1 MFQSPRSGKFVS
13 NTMMAT
19 VAKSGKDGCFN
30 PLDRGNLYQI
40 GGCSLL
46 LRYSGSSCF
55 NPLDRGNLYQ
65 MNHLA
70 SAEARGLNLELIG
83 RFCFNPLDRGNLYQ
97 IKPKFHHKI
106 FLIVKFQSP
115 RLGKFVSDVEVEKYE
130 LVSVSF
136 NPLDRGNLYL
146 IRCSFCCWRN

>member
-46 LRYSGSSCF
+46 LRYSGSS
-55 NPLDRGNLYQ
+55 
-65 MNHLA
+65 
-70 SAEARGLNLELIG
+70 
-83 RFCFNPLDRGNLYQ
+83 CFNPLDRGNLYQ